1 MCHIDPSQR
10 VGTADPNAYRSWSL
24 QSTRRRMGDRAGELL
39 DPGPGAN
46 WQNGCQYREVS
57 PRKNLAFPTEFR
69 FCRRLCSLLVRAR
82 CRDFLSEHTE
92 QSDRRLVVFTFG
104 TGPTDSSE
112 LVAWT
117 GS

>member
-57 PRKNLAFPTEFR
+57 PRKNLAFPNRVSILSET
-69 FCRRLCSLLVRAR
+69 LLVVGAGEMSRFFVRAHR
-82 CRDFLSEHTE
+82 TVRPSLS
-92 QSDRRLVVFTFG
+92 R
-104 TGPTDSSE
+104 
-112 LVAWT
+112 
-117 GS
+117 